1 MFHQSAFSCK
11 QCLLV
16 AITNLVPRSREA
28 VKMFSGAKAEFS
40 RMGDSGDS
48 FPWSSL
54 TALGLP
60 HNAIGPSGAV
70 ALARDAFPKL
80 KVLRELLLYSNN
92 IGTLRHGHTDSS
104 SINSFCLCTS
114 QEKAWLSW
122 QVLSGVWMSDLKKE
136 MSAVPTSLQILDL
149 PLKLTEG
156 LEGVAAICGALPE
169 PGLWRWRWDCTP

>member
-28 VKMFSGAKAEFS
+28 VKMFSGATAKAEFS
-40 RMGDSGDS
+40 RMGGSGDS
-48 FPWSSL
+48 FLWSL

-92 IGTLRHGHTDSS
+92 IGARSATDSTDSS
-104 SINSFCLCTS
+104 SIDSSCCMD
-114 QEKAWLSW
+114 Q
-122 QVLSGVWMSDLKKE
+122 SDK
-136 MSAVPTSLQILDL
+136 AVPTSQLQIVDR
-149 PLKLTEG
+149 PLKLPEG

-169 PGLWRWRWDCTP
+169 PGL

>member
-28 VKMFSGAKAEFS
+28 VKMFSGATAKAEFS
-40 RMGDSGDS
+40 RMGGSGDS
-48 FPWSSL
+48 FPWSL

-92 IGTLRHGHTDSS
+92 IGTRSATDSTDSTDSS
-104 SINSFCLCTS
+104 SIARESSSNFSTANLGPSIETD
-114 QEKAWLSW
+114 
-122 QVLSGVWMSDLKKE
+122 GR
-136 MSAVPTSLQILDL
+136 P
-149 PLKLTEG
+149 
-156 LEGVAAICGALPE
+156 
-169 PGLWRWRWDCTP
+169 